1 MKNKIES
8 NQNESLNRLFPIF
21 INNLESF
28 IIFIDNDR
36 KIALWNK
43 ASENCFGI
51 PEGFTKGKKLTE
63 LPLIWDKYSIEEH
76 IINSQSNYKSVQTTE
91 LEIERPDNKK
101 KWISIKIYRTNIPE
115 ENISGFFIIGTDIT
129 EQKMSFDHLK
139 EDNKFKAIGELS
151 AGIAHEINSP
161 LQYIHN
167 NLTFINDVFSSC
179 SDLKKNIFS
188 LSSAD
193 NNYQASV
200 LNKNILELLNN
211 TNYDELLTETKEA
224 IEQSFEGVKRIEIIV
239 NSLKNYAHPEMDA
252 PIKVFLKT
260 IIQDSINLS
269 INEWKYVADIETV
282 FPDDDIETTGYP
294 TYLSQVFV
302 NMLINAGHAI
312 EELISVKKIKRGK
325 IKINLESEKEYVN
338 ITISDNGI
346 GMSDKV
352 KSRIFEPFFTTKK
365 IGKGTGQGLAIVY
378 SIIVNKHNGQIF
390 CESKI
395 GEGTK
400 FIIKLPVSTA

>member
-8 NQNESLNRLFPIF
+8 NQNESLNKLFPIF

-51 PEGFTKGKKLTE
+51 PEEFTKGKKLTE

-76 IINSQSNYKSVQTTE
+76 IINSQSNHKSYQATE

-115 ENISGFFIIGTDIT
+115 ENISGFFIIGSDIT

-167 NLTFINDVFSSC
+167 NLTFINDVFTSC
-179 SDLKKNIFS
+179 SDLKKNIFL

-193 NNYQASV
+193 INYQASV
-200 LNKNILELLNN
+200 LNKNILELLNKN
-211 TNYDELLTETKEA
+211 NYDELLTETKEA

-252 PIKVFLKT
+252 PIKVYLKT

>member
-1 MKNKIES
+1 
-8 NQNESLNRLFPIF
+8 
-21 INNLESF
+21 
-28 IIFIDNDR
+28 
-36 KIALWNK
+36 
-43 ASENCFGI
+43 
-51 PEGFTKGKKLTE
+51 
-63 LPLIWDKYSIEEH
+63 
-76 IINSQSNYKSVQTTE
+76 
-91 LEIERPDNKK
+91 
-101 KWISIKIYRTNIPE
+101 
-115 ENISGFFIIGTDIT
+115 
-129 EQKMSFDHLK
+129 MSFDHLK

-167 NLTFINDVFSSC
+167 NLTFINDVFTSC
-179 SDLKKNIFS
+179 SDLKKNIFL

-193 NNYQASV
+193 INYQASV
-200 LNKNILELLNN
+200 LNKNILELLNKN
-211 TNYDELLTETKEA
+211 NYDELLTETKEA

-252 PIKVFLKT
+252 PIKVYLKT